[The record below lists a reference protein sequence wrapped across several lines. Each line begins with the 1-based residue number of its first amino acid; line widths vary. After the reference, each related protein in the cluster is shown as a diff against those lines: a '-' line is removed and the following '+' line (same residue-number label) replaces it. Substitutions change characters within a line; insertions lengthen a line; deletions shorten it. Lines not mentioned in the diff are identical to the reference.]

1 MGRRGIHNEGSQTLN
16 GPAGRQDNNRFRHG
30 APAVHA
36 GVRAALAWLIL
47 AARWSDHD
55 EPAAAGPGQCAVL
68 GSVHVRHECPFAP
81 PWRSCWRK
89 RYLPVRHL
97 HRLRRREARANAT
110 RFVDV
115 VLEEVGLDLGRRQP
129 QTLDDLE
136 DDYFDLIIT
145 LAPEAHHQAL
155 ETTRANAVDVVY
167 WPTPDP
173 AVATGSRERI
183 LSAYR
188 DVRDHIEMMLK
199 KRFGKP
205 KA

>member
-1 MGRRGIHNEGSQTLN
+1 MGDS
-16 GPAGRQDNNRFRHG
+16 GPA
-30 APAVHA
+30 APD
-36 GVRAALAWLIL
+36 LP
-47 AARWSDHD
+47 S
-55 EPAAAGPGQCAVL
+55 AVL
-68 GSVHVRHECPFAP
+68 FVCGMNSI
-81 PWRSCWRK
+81 RSPMAEQLAK
-89 RYLPVRHL
+89 RYLPSGTYIASAGVRHGE
-97 HRLRRREARANAT
+97 RDP
-110 RFVDV
+110 FVDA

-155 ETTRANAVDVVY
+155 EMTRANAVDVVY

-205 KA
+205 RA